1 MLHKMNKKRQKSKE
15 QETKS
20 SSHFIS
26 NVSSIWILLL
36 SMSMILSAIGD
47 IGYAYSTALG
57 PDTVLRDIWIWNI
70 FYNTDHL
77 CLAEALIGYGHFFS
91 FNKIGIL
98 QH

>member
-1 MLHKMNKKRQKSKE
+1 
-15 QETKS
+15 
-20 SSHFIS
+20 
-26 NVSSIWILLL
+26 
-36 SMSMILSAIGD
+36 MSMILSAIGD